1 MAVGEEVFEDKTRP
15 LSRPKQKCNMA
26 KIKQRIEERRAKE
39 ENMKAQEDK
48 MRPTFHNLSVKM
60 IEYNFW
66 LEVTKN
72 QKNLTEAGIWEFL
85 LIPLE
90 PQDNAQTR

>member
-1 MAVGEEVFEDKTRP
+1 
-15 LSRPKQKCNMA
+15 
-26 KIKQRIEERRAKE
+26 
-39 ENMKAQEDK
+39 MKAQEDK

-66 LEVTKN
+66 PEVTKN

-85 LIPLE
+85 LIPWSLKI
-90 PQDNAQTR
+90 TRELGSF